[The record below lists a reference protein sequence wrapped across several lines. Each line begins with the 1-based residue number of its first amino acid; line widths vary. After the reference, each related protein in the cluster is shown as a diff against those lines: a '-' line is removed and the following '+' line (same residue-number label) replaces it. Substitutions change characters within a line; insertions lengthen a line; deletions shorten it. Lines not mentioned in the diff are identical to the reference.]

1 VRSALPRLLIWLGAF
16 AAVAYLGIRYHVFA
30 ADLGIWLSAVA
41 TLAIYSILYREN
53 VVFRFF
59 EHVFI
64 GLATGYTS
72 YIVIVQVLG
81 PKWWNPLFVE
91 HRWYWIFALLMGA
104 MFYTVYSKRWSWMNR
119 LAVGIFIGL
128 AAGYGIVGFVT
139 ELAPQLKASFKP
151 LWSTAAPYLE
161 ANNLLFFITIITVMS
176 YFFFSFEQRHPVIKG
191 SARMG
196 RWLLMVAF
204 GAIFGNT
211 VMGRMS
217 LLIDRLEF
225 LLHQWLRVFGKA

>member
-1 VRSALPRLLIWLGAF
+1 MRSPLLRLLMWLGVFGAG
-16 AAVAYLGIRYHVFA
+16 AYFGIRHHVFA
-30 ADLGIWLSAVA
+30 GTLAVWLSAIA

-59 EHVFI
+59 EHVLV
-64 GLATGYTS
+64 GLATGYGF
-72 YIVIVQVLG
+72 YIVITQVLE
-81 PKWWNPLFVE
+81 PKWWNPLALE
-91 HRWYWIFALLMGA
+91 HKWYWVFALLVAA

-119 LAVGIFIGL
+119 LAVGTFIGL
-128 AAGYGIVGFVT
+128 AAGYGMVGFVT

-151 LWSTAAPYLE
+151 LWSHSAPYVQ
-161 ANNLLFFITIITVMS
+161 ANSLLFFITIITVMS
-176 YFFFSFEQRHPVIKG
+176 YFFFSFEQRHPVVKG
-191 SARMG
+191 STRLG

-225 LLHQWLRVFGKA
+225 LLHHWLRIFGGA